1 MSPIQHKTKWL
12 LLRGVFPATAGLLC
26 GHFLP
31 WSSPLSVAEH
41 PARLSANPVSS
52 SAQFSTPEGKLADGK
67 VFPIQSA
74 PKQISIVK
82 RLEDLHRNARVEDLL
97 EEIRNLPPGPDR
109 RKGVQLLAEIW
120 FALDQTA
127 AMAWIENLVEPGE
140 KETALQSMLGVWCR
154 EDGHDASAWVAAIP
168 EGPLRTSAGKSL
180 SHTLAPIDPSAALTW
195 GFASLTPEKNAAD
208 QLPLPLRNLAR
219 QEYKEAIGQIT
230 KSTVPEA
237 EKQQL
242 KEMARRTW
250 NETQMFN
257 GAWDAMVPQETE
269 PP

>member
-1 MSPIQHKTKWL
+1 MPPIRHEIKWFL
-12 LLRGVFPATAGLLC
+12 LWGVFPATAGILC

-31 WSSPLSVAEH
+31 WSSPLSTPDH

-52 SAQFSTPEGKLADGK
+52 SAQRPTPEGKLADGK
-67 VFPIQSA
+67 ASPIQSTR
-74 PKQISIVK
+74 KQISIGE
-82 RLEDLHRNARVEDLL
+82 RLEDLHENARVEDLL

-109 RKGVQLLAEIW
+109 RKGVKLLAEIW
-120 FALDQTA
+120 FALDQAA
-127 AMAWIENLVEPGE
+127 AMAWIESLVEPGE

-154 EDGHDASAWVAAIP
+154 ENGHDVSAWVAALP

-180 SHTLAPIDPSAALTW
+180 SHTLASIDPSAALTW
-195 GFASLTPEKNAAD
+195 GLASLTPEKNAAD
-208 QLPLPLRNLAR
+208 QLPLPLRMLAR

-257 GAWDAMVPQETE
+257 GAWDSMVPQETE